1 MNNLNENK
9 EKMRTI
15 VIKMKK
21 SNDNLRNIIK
31 FY

>member
-31 FY
+31 IY